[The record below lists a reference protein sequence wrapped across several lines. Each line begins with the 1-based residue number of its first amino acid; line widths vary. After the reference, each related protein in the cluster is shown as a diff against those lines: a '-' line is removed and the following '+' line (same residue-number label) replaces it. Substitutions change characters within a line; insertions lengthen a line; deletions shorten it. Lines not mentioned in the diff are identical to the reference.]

1 MSLSKSIK
9 NLKTDKRLYT
19 LNVKMGEVDPKNH
32 QDYLMALEDV
42 SIKSKKLVV
51 DGDESEIDDQDIESN

>member
-1 MSLSKSIK
+1 
-9 NLKTDKRLYT
+9 
-19 LNVKMGEVDPKNH
+19 MGEVDPKNH